1 MWRIKHLVNF
11 FTPGPEEDLESC
23 SEVLSNKEAEENL
36 TEEDGKKVAD
46 SHDVFAGVAEISVH
60 EVLESKNCEEGCRK
74 QGWWAC

>member
-1 MWRIKHLVNF
+1 
-11 FTPGPEEDLESC
+11 
-23 SEVLSNKEAEENL
+23 VLSNKEAEENL

-74 QGWWAC
+74 QG